1 MGYLSS
7 GFSSRNISLTSEGF
21 RRGNRKEREGTAILR
36 GKYEEGYDRNE
47 AGTIRGTQRVRGKSL
62 LPPTITRVREGSP
75 VQSVQ
80 PVHAG

>member
-7 GFSSRNISLTSEGF
+7 GFSSRNISVTSEGF

-47 AGTIRGTQRVRGKSL
+47 AGIIRPLNKVRG
-62 LPPTITRVREGSP
+62 
-75 VQSVQ
+75 
-80 PVHAG
+80 